1 MPISRFFYPLRS
13 FIFEHFIVSHYLK
26 DGKKKRKTEKPNSF
40 IELKNPPQYL
50 VRVQKIIFTCTVLI
64 QNFVLHGNQKL
75 DMKEIIQTR
84 NEKERERD
92 EIKENNKLLKKII
105 ENDGKL

>member
-1 MPISRFFYPLRS
+1 M
-13 FIFEHFIVSHYLK
+13 E
-26 DGKKKRKTEKPNSF
+26 KKKRKTEKPNSF

-50 VRVQKIIFTCTVLI
+50 VQKIIFICTILI

-84 NEKERERD
+84 NEKERER
-92 EIKENNKLLKKII
+92 EMR
-105 ENDGKL
+105 